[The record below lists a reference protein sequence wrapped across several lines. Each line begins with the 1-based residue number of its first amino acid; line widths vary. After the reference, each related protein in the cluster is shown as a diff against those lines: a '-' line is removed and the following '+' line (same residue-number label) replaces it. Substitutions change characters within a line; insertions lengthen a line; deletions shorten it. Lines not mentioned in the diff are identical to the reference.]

1 MTEPLRIDIEV
12 TDKAK
17 ELLRAALAREAKA
30 RFIRI
35 DVGRG

>member
-1 MTEPLRIDIEV
+1 MTDLLPSIEV
-12 TDKAK
+12 TEKAK
-17 ELLRAALAREAKA
+17 ERLRAVLAREAKA